1 VVAGA
6 SEPDL
11 GHLLASEL
19 TKAGLHA
26 ILRAWAVALALATLI
41 GSAVFPMRVAAAAA
55 LGAVAGHLLQGKGW
69 EYHMFPA
76 FAATAALAAAAWGRE
91 LRRPRPAFR
100 RAGVV
105 FFTLLLAAISASA
118 YRYVPS
124 ARALKARQQPVT
136 TLVAHLRG
144 EQAPGD
150 TLQIL
155 DTTNGGLDVL
165 LRLRQRNATP
175 VVYDFHVL
183 WDPDGAPF
191 VAALRERFLAELRA
205 SPPARFLVFKD
216 GWPRAGYERLD
227 LFPELATFLA
237 ERYRLERESPVWR
250 VLRLKGG

>member
-1 VVAGA
+1 
-6 SEPDL
+6 
-11 GHLLASEL
+11 
-19 TKAGLHA
+19 
-26 ILRAWAVALALATLI
+26 
-41 GSAVFPMRVAAAAA
+41 
-55 LGAVAGHLLQGKGW
+55 
-69 EYHMFPA
+69 
-76 FAATAALAAAAWGRE
+76 
-91 LRRPRPAFR
+91 
-100 RAGVV
+100 VV

-118 YRYVPS
+118 SRYVPS

-165 LRLRQRNATP
+165 LRLRQRNATL

-205 SPPARFLVFKD
+205 SPPTRFLVFKD